1 MIQMRK
7 VDADS
12 VLAIAVFLSSLKL
25 GNEYD
30 RTTRASVT
38 SCTAVIATGGTCN
51 FSVILGLGR
60 KYLVVRNITPLNI
73 EELAAPRASCFHT
86 DMQSGLFNPLKNI
99 FKKQTPGI

>member
-1 MIQMRK
+1 MIQMRN

-12 VLAIAVFLSSLKL
+12 GLVIAVFLSSLKV

-38 SCTAVIATGGTCN
+38 SCTAGIVVGGTCN
-51 FSVILGLGR
+51 FSVMLGLGR
-60 KYLVVRNITPLNI
+60 KYLVMRNITPWNI
-73 EELAAPRASCFHT
+73 EELTAPRASCFHT
-86 DMQSGLFNPLKNI
+86 DMQSGLFNPLKHI